1 MKITTST
8 VIYAALAANLVISA
22 TKFVAALVTGSSA
35 IFAEGI
41 HSLVDS
47 SNELLLLYGR
57 RRAKLP
63 PDDKFP
69 FGHGKEVYFWSFVVA
84 ILVFAV
90 GSGLS
95 IYQGIDH
102 LLHPHKILHPSVN
115 YGVIGLAALFEGS
128 SWNIARRAFDKTK
141 GKQGYIEAIH
151 RAKDPSVFV
160 IFMEDSAA
168 LLGLGI
174 AFFGILLSQL
184 TGMFAYDALASVL
197 IGLIL
202 GITASILAAET
213 KSLLIG
219 ESANR
224 EVVQGI
230 RELAVSSVGIEHVNE
245 ILTMHMGPEF
255 ILVNLSVEF
264 ADAASADEIED
275 IIAGMDKKIKEAYP
289 NVKRVFVEA
298 ETWRTRCNYH
308 LSDQQHKELSLR

>member
-1 MKITTST
+1 MSSPSRT
-8 VIYAALAANLVISA
+8 VILVALTANLFIAV

-35 IFAEGI
+35 ILAEGI
-41 HSLVDS
+41 HSLVDT

-63 PDDKFP
+63 PDDLFP

-84 ILVFAV
+84 ILVFSI

-95 IYQGIDH
+95 IYEGIDH
-102 LLHPHKILHPSVN
+102 LFNPRPTGHVYVN
-115 YGVIGLAALFEGS
+115 YLILGLAALFEGF
-128 SWNIARRAFDKTK
+128 SWNLARRELARTK
-141 GKQGYIEAIH
+141 GARGYFAAIR
-151 RAKDPSVFV
+151 RAKDPSIFVVF
-160 IFMEDSAA
+160 IEDSAA
-168 LLGLGI
+168 LIGLGV
-174 AFFGILLSQL
+174 AFAGILLSQL
-184 TGMFAYDALASVL
+184 SGNHAFDAVASII

-230 RELAVSSVGIEHVNE
+230 RLIASSSTGIEHVNE

-264 ADAASADEIED
+264 ADAALADDIEAM
-275 IIAGMDKKIKEAYP
+275 IARLDRKIKESYP
-289 NVKRVFVEA
+289 NVKRIFVEA
-298 ETWRTRCNYH
+298 EAWRTRVGGVEP
-308 LSDQQHKELSLR
+308 Q

>member
-1 MKITTST
+1 MRSASRT
-8 VIYAALAANLVISA
+8 VIYAALAANLLIAA

-35 IFAEGI
+35 ILSEGI
-41 HSLVDS
+41 HSLVYS

-57 RRAKLP
+57 KRATLP
-63 PDDKFP
+63 PDEQFP
-69 FGHGKEVYFWSFVVA
+69 FGHGKEIYFWSFVVA

-95 IYQGIDH
+95 IYEGVAH
-102 LLHPHKILHPSVN
+102 LRNPLPAQHPYVN
-115 YGVIGLAALFEGS
+115 YVVLGLAALFEGS
-128 SWNIARRAFDKTK
+128 SWNIARRELAKTK
-141 GKQGYIEAIH
+141 GRRGYFETIH

-160 IFMEDSAA
+160 VFLEDSAA

-174 AFFGILLSQL
+174 AFLGISLSQL
-184 TGMFAYDALASVL
+184 SGNPCFDALASIV

-202 GITASILAAET
+202 GVTASILAAET

-230 RELAVSSVGIEHVNE
+230 RDITRSSNGIEHVNE
-245 ILTMHMGPEF
+245 ILTMHFGPEF

-264 ADAASADEIED
+264 DDSASADDIES
-275 IIAGMDKKIKEAYP
+275 IIAGIDKSIKIAYP
-289 NVKRVFVEA
+289 KVKRVFVEA
-298 ETWRTRCNYH
+298 ENWRTR
-308 LSDQQHKELSLR
+308 